1 MKSLFFSTSN
11 GIFLF
16 LLSSFFSPFNR
27 QTFLSI
33 FNLSFNPSLQNYTFP
48 LHNLSLS
55 MCTSTE
61 FHSLM
66 STVHLFNKLTHTRK
80 SHSIIVITIVFT
92 SFFTILSPKS
102 FAKISKFIPCSDNS
116 FFLHFRH
123 LSSLCL
129 FNHILFLSVD
139 KSNSSFSSFSF
150 YNDHFF
156 TFKPSTHLL
165 PFLASS
171 SFFLSS

>member
-48 LHNLSLS
+48 PHNLSLS

-61 FHSLM
+61 FHSSM
-66 STVHLFNKLTHTRK
+66 STVLLFNKLTHTRK

-139 KSNSSFSSFSF
+139 KANSSFSSFSF

-156 TFKPSTHLL
+156 TFKPFTHLL
-165 PFLASS
+165 PFNASS
-171 SFFLSS
+171 S

>member
-48 LHNLSLS
+48 PHNLSLS

-66 STVHLFNKLTHTRK
+66 STVLLFNKLTHTRK

-92 SFFTILSPKS
+92 PFSCAIV
-102 FAKISKFIPCSDNS
+102 
-116 FFLHFRH
+116 
-123 LSSLCL
+123 
-129 FNHILFLSVD
+129 LFLIPLSLLC
-139 KSNSSFSSFSF
+139 
-150 YNDHFF
+150 
-156 TFKPSTHLL
+156 TFVLLLL
-165 PFLASS
+165 PWFLP
-171 SFFLSS
+171 LQ